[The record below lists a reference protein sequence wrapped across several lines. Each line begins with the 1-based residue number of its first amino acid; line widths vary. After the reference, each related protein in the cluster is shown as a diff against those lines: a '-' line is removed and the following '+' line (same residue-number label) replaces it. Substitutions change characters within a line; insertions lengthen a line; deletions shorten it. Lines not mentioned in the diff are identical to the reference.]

1 MEAEFDTD
9 DILDLLAREAEVDR
23 SSLDLE
29 GRLNDLG
36 IASLQMISVL
46 FAIEDRYKVTISPEE
61 MQAAE
66 TLGDLVNLARARMRS
81 ASRP

>member
-66 TLGDLVNLARARMRS
+66 TLADLVNLARARMRS